1 MILWWVRI
9 YNDFEVNSKETRN
22 PLTSRF
28 FLIFHFFFSQATGEK
43 SVFLEDTKELI

>member
-9 YNDFEVNSKETRN
+9 YNDFEVNSKEARN

-28 FLIFHFFFSQATGEK
+28 FLIFLFSQATGEK